1 MIQQILIV
9 ASNWLHALATV
20 LLIGHY
26 ALLSLVYLPALN
38 RQLNGAVTRTVVQ
51 EFFVRFR
58 LWASVS
64 LAVFIVT
71 GIYLMLVSPHYLG
84 LGKFVNPWSILML
97 VKHILVLAMIGL
109 GGSNNVIIRG
119 WAQPSATEATHAA
132 GLSRLQ
138 GVVNA
143 TMVSG
148 IVILLLT
155 AAAQAA

>member
-1 MIQQILIV
+1 MAQQILIV
-9 ASNWLHALATV
+9 VSNWLHAVATV

-26 ALLSLVYLPALN
+26 VLLGLIYLPALN
-38 RQLNGAVTRTVVQ
+38 RRLGVAVTRTVV
-51 EFFVRFR
+51 EEVFARIRPWVFG
-58 LWASVS
+58 S
-64 LAVFIVT
+64 LAIFGVT

-84 LGKFVNPWSILML
+84 VGKFVNSWSILML
-97 VKHILVLAMIGL
+97 IKHVLVLVMIGL
-109 GGSNNVIIRG
+109 GSYINVIIRG

-143 TMVSG
+143 MMVSG

-155 AAAQAA
+155 AAAQAE

>member
-1 MIQQILIV
+1 MVHQVLIV
-9 ASNWLHALATV
+9 VSNWLHAVATV

-26 ALLSLVYLPALN
+26 VLLGLIYLPALN
-38 RQLNGAVTRTVVQ
+38 RRLGVAATRTVV
-51 EFFVRFR
+51 EEVFAHFR
-58 LWASVS
+58 SWLYGS
-64 LAVFIVT
+64 LVVFGVT

-84 LGKFVNPWSILML
+84 VGKFVNAWSILML
-97 VKHILVLAMIGL
+97 IKHILVLVMIGL
-109 GGSNNVIIRG
+109 GSYLNVIVRG
-119 WAQPSATEATHAA
+119 WARSSATEAARAA

-143 TMVSG
+143 MMVSG